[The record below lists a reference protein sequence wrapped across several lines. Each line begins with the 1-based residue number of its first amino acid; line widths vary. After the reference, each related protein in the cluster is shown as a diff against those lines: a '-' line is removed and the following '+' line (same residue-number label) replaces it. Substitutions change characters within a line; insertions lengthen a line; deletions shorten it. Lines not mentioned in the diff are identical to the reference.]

1 MRCRGRA
8 MADGYTK
15 RGVPPDYA
23 GDDPAFCNARTRA
36 GKPCRALGLP
46 GTGRCKWHGGL
57 STGPRTEAGKQ
68 KAALNRLKR
77 LRADVRK
84 WAEARSFSSTTHA
97 GE

>member
-1 MRCRGRA
+1 

-46 GTGRCKWHGGL
+46 GTGRCKWHGGK
-57 STGPRTEAGKQ
+57 STGPTTPEGKAQ
-68 KAALNRLKR
+68 VARNLVKARAKLAR
-77 LRADVRK
+77 LRADVRE
-84 WAEARSFSSTTHA
+84 WVESRNCASSTRGH
-97 GE
+97 E

>member
-1 MRCRGRA
+1 

-46 GTGRCKWHGGL
+46 GTGRCKWHGGK
-57 STGPRTEAGKQ
+57 STGPTTPEGKAQ
-68 KAALNRLKR
+68 VARNLVKARAKLAR
-77 LRADVRK
+77 LRASTRK
-84 WAEARSFSSTTHA
+84 WAAGRNSPSTTRMC
-97 GE
+97 E

>member
-1 MRCRGRA
+1 

-46 GTGRCKWHGGL
+46 GTGRCKWHGGK
-57 STGPRTEAGKQ
+57 STGPTTPEGKAQ
-68 KAALNRLKR
+68 VARNLVKARRALAR
-77 LRADVRK
+77 LRASTHQ
-84 WAEARSFSSTTHA
+84 WAAERNCDSSTRGH
-97 GE
+97 E